1 MMTITTKHILQ
12 LLVPREDNSVI
23 YYHAA

>member
-1 MMTITTKHILQ
+1 MTITTKHILQ

-23 YYHAA
+23 YCHAA

>member
-1 MMTITTKHILQ
+1 MTMTTKHILQ

-23 YYHAA
+23 YCHAA